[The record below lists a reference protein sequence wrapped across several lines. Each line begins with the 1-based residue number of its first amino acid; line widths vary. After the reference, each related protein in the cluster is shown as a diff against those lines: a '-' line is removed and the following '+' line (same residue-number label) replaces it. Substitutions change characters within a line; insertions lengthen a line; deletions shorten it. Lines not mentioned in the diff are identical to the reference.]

1 MKGRFR
7 NRWWVVFASALGL
20 LVGNGPIMQF
30 TFGVLL
36 TPVSREFGWNR
47 GTVSSAIVAGLW
59 TTAVATPVFGWLVD
73 RLGIRVVLRLPP
85 LLLREGALRAQV
97 QLHVSWMATQ
107 PVAEAQHALYLLTST
122 RKHVQVDV
130 SRWTLEQ
137 TVLEPLGLAD
147 M

>member
-73 RLGIRVVLRLPP
+73 RLGIRVV
-85 LLLREGALRAQV
+85 A
-97 QLHVSWMATQ
+97 
-107 PVAEAQHALYLLTST
+107 PVDA
-122 RKHVQVDV
+122 
-130 SRWTLEQ
+130 
-137 TVLEPLGLAD
+137 
-147 M
+147 